1 MSFAAPLG
9 LLALLAVPVIV
20 ALHMFR
26 RRYPPR
32 TVAGLFLFA
41 PDARVAASGRRRARL
56 IRSASLWLEIAVA
69 TLLSLWLAGPR
80 FLDFGAPPHLVV
92 VLDDSASMG
101 AVGHDGASVAS
112 RARARV
118 RRQLDDL
125 GSDALVTLIAT
136 GPRPRLLVGPAARAL
151 LAGAALDAWQPLRPR
166 HDHAP
171 ALDLGRELGDEGAS
185 LLFVTDAVP
194 EEAPRGFSVLAVGE
208 ARDNAAL
215 VHARRVPLGE
225 GERLF
230 IDATAYAA
238 APLPRTLRVVTA
250 GDGQVVGAR
259 SADLV
264 PDRLARF
271 ELDLPPGTGP
281 VEVRLDA
288 DALAIDDTFVLL
300 PEPRPKVAVAV
311 NMSADVAAALELEA
325 ALRALRDRIELG
337 SGEAADLSIGEVA
350 RAGGAAVQ
358 LVVVPGAEPVEAFLG
373 PFLFERRHPV
383 LRGLTFDGVIW
394 SAGATAP
401 EGRPLVFVGERA
413 LLTEAVLGERT
424 RFVLDLAPGRSNFAT
439 SPDWPILL
447 SNLVDF
453 ARGRLPGPLRVNL
466 RSGELIEWRRAVG
479 EDTRAPLELTDP
491 DGGKYVGRG
500 LRLVTFAPWRVGVHT
515 LARGDVEIGRY
526 AVNFVD
532 GHESDLR
539 RAGSAE
545 VIATAAPRGETAKAP
560 YGHVEQRTLAFLLLI
575 LVLVDWFVLA
585 PAQRAAEVA

>member
-56 IRSASLWLEIAVA
+56 IKSASLWLEIAAA
-69 TLLSLWLAGPR
+69 TLLAFWLAGPR
-80 FLDFGAPPHLVV
+80 FFDFGAPPHLVV

-101 AVGHDGASVAS
+101 AVGREGGSAAS
-112 RARARV
+112 RARALV
-118 RRQLDDL
+118 RGQLDEL
-125 GSDALVTLIAT
+125 GRDTLVTLIAT
-136 GPRPRLLVGPAARAL
+136 GPRPRLLLGPAARAP
-151 LAGAALDAWQPLRPR
+151 LASAALDAWQPLRPW

-185 LLFVTDAVP
+185 LLFVTDAAP
-194 EEAPRGFSVLAVGE
+194 TEAPRGFTLVAVGE

-215 VHARRVPLGE
+215 VHARRVALAA

-230 IDATAYAA
+230 VDATAYAA
-238 APLPRTLRVVTA
+238 APVTRTLRVVSPA
-250 GDGQVVGAR
+250 DGRVLAERAAELG
-259 SADLV
+259 

-271 ELDLPPGTGP
+271 EMDLPGGTGQ
-281 VEVRLDA
+281 VEVRLEA

-311 NMSADVAAALELEA
+311 GVPADVAAALELEA

-337 SGEAADLSIGEVA
+337 SAEAADLSIGDVA
-350 RAGGAAVQ
+350 RDGGAAVQ

-373 PFLFERRHPV
+373 PFLFERRHPL

-394 SAGATAP
+394 SAGAAASV
-401 EGRPLVFVGERA
+401 GRPLVFVGERA
-413 LLTEAVLGERT
+413 LLTESVLGERT
-424 RFVLDLAPGRSNFAT
+424 RFVLNLAPGRSNFAT

-453 ARGRLPGPLRVNL
+453 TRGRLPGPLRSNL

-479 EDTRAPLELTDP
+479 EDTRAALELTDP

-515 LARGDVEIGRY
+515 LARGDVEIARY

-539 RAGSAE
+539 RAGAAE
-545 VIATAAPRGETAKAP
+545 VSAAAAPRGETAEAP
-560 YGHVEQRTLAFLLLI
+560 YGHVEQRTLAFLLLL

-585 PAQRAAEVA
+585 PAARAAEAA

>member
-56 IRSASLWLEIAVA
+56 IRSASLWLEIAAA

-80 FLDFGAPPHLVV
+80 FLDLGAPPHLVV

-101 AVGHDGASVAS
+101 AVGHEGVSAAS

-118 RRQLDDL
+118 RAQLDEL
-125 GSDALVTLIAT
+125 GRDTLVTLIAT
-136 GPRPRLLVGPAARAL
+136 GPRPRLLLGPAARAP
-151 LAGAALDAWQPLRPR
+151 LAGAVLDAWQPLLPW
-166 HDHAP
+166 HDQAP

-185 LLFVTDAVP
+185 LLFVTDAAP
-194 EEAPRGFSVLAVGE
+194 AEAPRGFTLVAVGE

-215 VHARRVPLGE
+215 VHARRVALAD

-230 IDATAYAA
+230 VDATAYAA
-238 APLPRTLRVVTA
+238 APVTRTLRVVSPA
-250 GDGQVVGAR
+250 DGRVLAER
-259 SADLV
+259 AAELV

-271 ELDLPPGTGP
+271 EVDLPVGTGQ
-281 VEVRLDA
+281 VEVRLEA
-288 DALAIDDTFVLL
+288 DALAIDDAFVLL

-311 NMSADVAAALELEA
+311 SMSADVAAALELEA
-325 ALRALRDRIELG
+325 ALRALADRIELG

-358 LVVVPGAEPVEAFLG
+358 VVVVPGAEPVEAFLG
-373 PFLFERRHPV
+373 PFLYERRHPV

-413 LLTEAVLGERT
+413 LLTESVFGERT
-424 RFVLDLAPGRSNFAT
+424 RFVLNLAPGRSNFAT

-453 ARGRLPGPLRVNL
+453 ARGKLPGPVRVNL

-479 EDTRAPLELTDP
+479 EDTRAALELTDP

-539 RAGSAE
+539 RAGSAD
-545 VIATAAPRGETAKAP
+545 VLAAAAPRGETATAP
-560 YGHVEQRTLAFLLLI
+560 YGHVEQRTLSFLILL

-585 PAQRAAEVA
+585 PAQRPAEAT